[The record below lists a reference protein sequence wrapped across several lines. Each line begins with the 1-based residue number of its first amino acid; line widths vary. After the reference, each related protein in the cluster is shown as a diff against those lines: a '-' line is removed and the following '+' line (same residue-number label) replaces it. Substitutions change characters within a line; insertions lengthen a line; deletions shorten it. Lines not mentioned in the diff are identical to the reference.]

1 VSQPNQAESI
11 SVHITIREPV
21 QPADRGD
28 RYEDP
33 LFEALER
40 AGLGGPG
47 DGGGTLCNQ
56 EGEIEEVDF
65 DVEITSL
72 DAIPVIARFLEHAG
86 APRGSELSYDRRGE
100 PVVVPFGV
108 VEGVAIYLDGV
119 TLPQEIYDTTSA
131 QELADQLTAVLGD
144 DGELRASWQGP
155 RETALYLYGR
165 DAELVFARVE
175 PVLRAY
181 PLGRNARV
189 VVRHGTRPPG
199 PREVRLSAPV
209 ASA

>member
-1 VSQPNQAESI
+1 MAF
-11 SVHITIREPV
+11 VHGVPV
-21 QPADRGD
+21 EEAD
-28 RYEDP
+28 P
-33 LFEALER
+33 WFER

-119 TLPQEIYDTTSA
+119 ALPQEIYDTTSA
-131 QELADQLTAVLGD
+131 QELAGSLPPTIRRRSSLRTPSPTCTMTTAC
-144 DGELRASWQGP
+144 
-155 RETALYLYGR
+155 
-165 DAELVFARVE
+165 
-175 PVLRAY
+175 
-181 PLGRNARV
+181 
-189 VVRHGTRPPG
+189 
-199 PREVRLSAPV
+199 
-209 ASA
+209 